1 MTITDRFTL
10 RRGQGQ
16 VCLAAKFEAV
26 GELGAKQQ
34 QTPVGAGGRRELL
47 QNDIQQGLE
56 IARFADRLADLI
68 VHDHLRAQ
76 AADALAGR
84 ADHGEE
90 HAHARHTA
98 LALHLIERRLGETED
113 CGASR
118 RNRRG

>member
-1 MTITDRFTL
+1 MASACVGFSDDFHL
-10 RRGQGQ
+10 RP
-16 VCLAAKFEAV
+16 KFEAV
-26 GELGAKQQ
+26 GELGAEQQ
-34 QTPVGAGGRRELL
+34 QTPVGEGGRRELL

-90 HAHARHTA
+90 HAHARRTA
-98 LALHLIERRLGETED
+98 LALHLIKRRLGEAED
-113 CGASR
+113 PGASR